1 MKIRFAL
8 ILLMFS
14 PSAAFAQDEPI
25 ETDRPDQTETV
36 ATVPKGRFQ
45 SESGFTHRQA
55 ERNGRELILPETL
68 WKYGVNDRLELR
80 LITEFEF
87 NKYGDSLAQ
96 GLEPIDIGLKV
107 NLWKEQGI
115 IPETS
120 VIVTMK
126 LPKVASKDLAV
137 DYVAPEI
144 RFLFQ
149 NMITDAIDL
158 GYNLSA
164 DWDGTS
170 PNPIFEYTL
179 SPNFK
184 LNDEF
189 SAYAEAYGYLPQQQ
203 HATHWVDGGFKY
215 LITKN
220 IQIDISGGYE
230 LTSHNHFHSYYES
243 LGFSFRI

>member
-1 MKIRFAL
+1 MKTCTAL
-8 ILLMFS
+8 LLLLIT
-14 PSAAFAQDEPI
+14 PAAALAQDEPI
-25 ETDRPDQTETV
+25 ETDRPDQTETT
-36 ATVPKGRFQ
+36 ATVPAGMFQ

-68 WKYGVNDRLELR
+68 WKYGINDKLELR

-96 GLEPIDIGLKV
+96 GLEPVDIGLKV
-107 NLWKEQGI
+107 NLWDEKGI
-115 IPETS
+115 VPETS
-120 VIVTMK
+120 IILTIK

-144 RFLFQ
+144 RLLFQ
-149 NMITDAIDL
+149 NTITDNIDL

-184 LNDEF
+184 LSETI
-189 SAYAEAYGYLPQQQ
+189 SAYAEAFGYLPEQQ
-203 HATHWVDGGFKY
+203 HATHWIDGGFKY

-220 IQIDISGGYE
+220 IQVDISGGYE
-230 LTSHNHFHSYYES
+230 LTSHNHFHSYFES
-243 LGFSFRI
+243 VGFSFRI